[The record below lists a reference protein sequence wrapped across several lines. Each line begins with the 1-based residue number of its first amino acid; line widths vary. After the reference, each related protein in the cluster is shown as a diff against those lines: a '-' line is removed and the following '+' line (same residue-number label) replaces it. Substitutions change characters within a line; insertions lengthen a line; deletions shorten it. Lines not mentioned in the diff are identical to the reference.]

1 MRTRIADIAGTWTV
15 LVTTPAG
22 ETVAAGNWPDPD
34 EAHGWAREVNRARLA
49 RIRGVFP
56 LVLAR
61 DLRIELERG
70 EWG

>member
-1 MRTRIADIAGTWTV
+1 MTRIADIAGTWTV

-22 ETVAAGNWPDPD
+22 ETVAAGNWPDLG
-34 EAHGWAREVNRARLA
+34 EARGWARDLNQTRLA
-49 RIRGVFP
+49 LVRGVFP

-70 EWG
+70 VWG